1 MRAAFHVT
9 TRAVLAAASFAV
21 LGPFVRVAP
30 AAPPPRPITLAE
42 ALAMAERNDVSVV
55 LADGGARNAGASVR
69 SAFGAFLPN
78 ITVSAGTTKQ
88 LEGAGGTRVEN
99 GQVIITSRQL
109 WSTNVGASANLVLF
123 DGGQRLFGLSQAKA
137 SRVSADVNAST
148 ARWQAALATKAAF
161 YNVLTARETQLAAA
175 AQLDQAL
182 QQRVDAVARTRLKAA
197 TRSDSL
203 RAEIQVR
210 NAQVAVTQ
218 AATDLMSANAAL
230 GRTVGSLVPVTAAA
244 GDSALST
251 SLALDD
257 STLAMLVEDAP
268 SVHAARAELDAAR
281 EARKSAWTAYLPS
294 LSAGWSR
301 AGSGTG
307 DSPAWDPTSLDYSGS
322 LRFNVTFPLFDQFGR
337 EARMTQTAVAVR
349 NAEAQLLDARLA
361 ARQALSDGLGGFRS
375 ATERMDSET
384 ASVEA
389 AGEDLRVQRERYRL
403 GGSTL
408 LDVLG
413 SQAQLDQARHDLI
426 RARFDQRVAKAQLEA
441 LIGRDL

>member
-1 MRAAFHVT
+1 MNVLKWARRWA
-9 TRAVLAAASFAV
+9 RCRVLAPALLAALAT
-21 LGPFVRVAP
+21 AAA
-30 AAPPPRPITLAE
+30 AAPQPRPITLAE

-55 LADGGARNAGASVR
+55 LADGGARNASASVR
-69 SAFGAFLPN
+69 SAYGAFLPN
-78 ITVSAGTTKQ
+78 LSVSAGTSRQ
-88 LEGAGGTRVEN
+88 LGGTGGTRVEN
-99 GQVIITSRQL
+99 GQVIVLSRQL

-123 DGGQRLFGLSQAKA
+123 DGGQRLFDLSQAKS
-137 SRVSADVNAST
+137 SRVSADVNAAT
-148 ARWQAALATKAAF
+148 ARWQAALATKQAF
-161 YNVLTARETQLAAA
+161 YNVLAARETQLAAA
-175 AQLDQAL
+175 AQLGQAL
-182 QQRVDAVARTRLKAA
+182 QQRVDAVARTRVKTA

-210 NAQVAVTQ
+210 NARLAVTQ
-218 AATDLMSANAAL
+218 AGTDLVSANSAL
-230 GRTVGSLVPVTAAA
+230 GRTVGSLEPVTAASS
-244 GDSALST
+244 DSSLAT

-268 SVHAARAELDAAR
+268 SVRAARAELDAAR

-301 AGSGTG
+301 SGNGTG
-307 DSPAWDPTSLDYSGS
+307 DSPAWDPTTLDYSGA

-337 EARMTQTAVAVR
+337 EARLTQTAVAVR

-361 ARQALSDGLGGFRS
+361 ARQALTDGLGGFRD
-375 ATERMDSET
+375 ATERMASES

-389 AGEDLRVQRERYRL
+389 ADEDLRVQRERYRL